1 MIKVV
6 FTYKTKK
13 EDLAEL
19 MDKFAQSAS
28 EPEFQS
34 EVTNDKI
41 EMFQR
46 IDGEDV
52 YIVLDIYYHSREDY
66 EERTRFE
73 RSLAK
78 WNEIW
83 FSPENKHEE
92 VSVEVFD
99 VL

>member
-41 EMFQR
+41 DMFQR

-52 YIVLDIYYHSREDY
+52 YIV
-66 EERTRFE
+66 TR
-73 RSLAK
+73 SA
-78 WNEIW
+78 
-83 FSPENKHEE
+83 S
-92 VSVEVFD
+92 
-99 VL
+99 